1 MLTTYAAGEPD
12 MDNMRIVFIDYI
24 KNSYLQENPE
34 KLQVFLSFRGD
45 IEGEVYLIMKKHVK
59 VE

>member
-34 KLQVFLSFRGD
+34 KLQVFLSFRGG